1 MLHLRDLLNH
11 RRLPQDLETDSS
23 LYRGLLRY
31 INVIPVINTFGLSIQ
46 KQSFSV
52 KPNLLI
58 YKLFKMFNSHLLL
71 ES

>member
-52 KPNLLI
+52 
-58 YKLFKMFNSHLLL
+58 
-71 ES
+71 